1 MIARNCLGIG
11 SLGAGFLWFY
21 LGAGEIGVT
30 SCGGGVA
37 YSSSCVNVDYVVETL
52 SAADGAIFW
61 GVGPFGYY
69 IRYGVGDCGSD
80 GLVVSVFGA
89 KWPGVFCR
97 SFHTINC
104 VVVGV
109 PFREEYS

>member
-1 MIARNCLGIG
+1 MGHAWEGSAKIEQCDCRKLLGDG
-11 SLGAGFLWFY
+11 FVGGAGFLRFF
-21 LGAGEIGVT
+21 LGAGETGMT
-30 SCGGGVA
+30 SSSGAVA

-80 GLVVSVFGA
+80 GLVVSLGQVA
-89 KWPGVFCR
+89 
-97 SFHTINC
+97 
-104 VVVGV
+104 
-109 PFREEYS
+109 